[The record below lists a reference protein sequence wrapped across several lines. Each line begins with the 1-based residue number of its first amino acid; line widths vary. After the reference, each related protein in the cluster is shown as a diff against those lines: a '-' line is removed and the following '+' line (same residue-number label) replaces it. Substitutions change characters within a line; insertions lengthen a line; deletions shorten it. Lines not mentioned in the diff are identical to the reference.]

1 MEHKEIRLYPDQ
13 EKTRDRDNADYDRYQ
28 AYKDAIVEIDEIL
41 SSEYDAYFSGEYCAC
56 NFCMEVLF
64 YDFGSDLI
72 YTATDRTI
80 MLYADGN
87 PITLFGYPLDEQD
100 RELINE
106 YWGIDDSD
114 DSNEPDDLNDL
125 GEWADSIDD
134 FEHVKALYDDTEVFN
149 SIDYILD

>member
-1 MEHKEIRLYPDQ
+1 MEYKEIKIYPDDKEIR
-13 EKTRDRDNADYDRYQ
+13 DRDSDDYNRYQ
-28 AYKDAIVEIDEIL
+28 AYRDAIVEIDEIL

-56 NFCMEVLF
+56 NFCLEVLF